1 MIWHIYYII
10 WHDIYDMTYMSY
22 HIWYDIYDITYM
34 MWHIWY
40 DIYDMTCMKAAT
52 KHTETE
58 LAANKHTLVCISSNI
73 SNIHYLQVTRLIS
86 FII

>member
-1 MIWHIYYII
+1 
-10 WHDIYDMTYMSY
+10 
-22 HIWYDIYDITYM
+22 
-34 MWHIWY
+34 
-40 DIYDMTCMKAAT
+40 MTCMKAAT

-73 SNIHYLQVTRLIS
+73 SNIHYLQVTRLIL